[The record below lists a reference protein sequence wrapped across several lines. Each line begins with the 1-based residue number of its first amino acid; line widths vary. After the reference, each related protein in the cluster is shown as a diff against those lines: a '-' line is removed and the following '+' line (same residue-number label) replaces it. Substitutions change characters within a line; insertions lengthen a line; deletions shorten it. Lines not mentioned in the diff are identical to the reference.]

1 MVEHICQTAKSLCS
15 VTELNLWAQ
24 EKADLWVSKRKLLV
38 RRKATLKNSR
48 IKIMVSLKRSLLEFG
63 VLGSGRKTD
72 LSTGKSQL
80 TYSKKFTKLLCAG

>member
-1 MVEHICQTAKSLCS
+1 MVEHVCQTAKSLCS
-15 VTELNLWAQ
+15 VTELKLWAQ
-24 EKADLWVSKRKLLV
+24 EKADLWVSNRKLLV

-72 LSTGKSQL
+72 LST
-80 TYSKKFTKLLCAG
+80 

>member
-1 MVEHICQTAKSLCS
+1 MVEHICQTSKPLCS
-15 VTELNLWAQ
+15 VTKLKLWAR

-38 RRKATLKNSR
+38 RRKATLKNSG

-63 VLGSGRKTD
+63 VLGSARKTD
-72 LSTGKSQL
+72 LAIGKSQL